1 MIYNC
6 EFCNYSTKIK
16 THFNRH
22 LNTRKHKIN
31 IYKYGDICKNGVKS
45 SNFTHNLT
53 TKNTKNIPKFDHFF
67 LKENDIEKNS
77 DYKQNNKKFKCLF
90 CEKSFSRIDS
100 LNRHIKNSCKVKRK
114 YDLNLSMV
122 QGKTTLDMVKNV
134 DNKIIN
140 NNTNINNGTVN
151 TDNSQN
157 YTNNITVNNFGEE
170 NMEMITKSFLKKSII
185 YPLRG
190 LTKMIE
196 KIHFNEK
203 YPENKNVRMLNKKDN
218 KLQIID
224 KGKWKYVDKDETIR
238 RLVDEKNSSMGDFY
252 EEHKQIFTRGIL

>member
-1 MIYNC
+1 M
-6 EFCNYSTKIK
+6 
-16 THFNRH
+16 
-22 LNTRKHKIN
+22 
-31 IYKYGDICKNGVKS
+31 
-45 SNFTHNLT
+45 T

-67 LKENDIEKNS
+67 FKENDIEKNS

-196 KIHFNEK
+196 K
-203 YPENKNVRMLNKKDN
+203 
-218 KLQIID
+218 
-224 KGKWKYVDKDETIR
+224 
-238 RLVDEKNSSMGDFY
+238 
-252 EEHKQIFTRGIL
+252 GI